1 MHYVWV
7 CYDFK
12 SLDVRAIGKNE
23 LSAGYKKMQK
33 TPCMLAVK
41 FMKFLCAHTFK
52 YQLTFNLKKGKVF
65 KKALT

>member
-1 MHYVWV
+1 
-7 CYDFK
+7 
-12 SLDVRAIGKNE
+12 
-23 LSAGYKKMQK
+23 MQK

>member
-1 MHYVWV
+1 
-7 CYDFK
+7 
-12 SLDVRAIGKNE
+12 
-23 LSAGYKKMQK
+23 
-33 TPCMLAVK
+33 MLAVK